1 MTDIRQDLIARFVNK
16 HDFGDEQMY
25 VLFEEVGELAATA
38 APSGKAGC
46 MGAAMALG
54 MESESR
60 LRTGGDIDEV
70 QIDDV
75 DALAEELADVV
86 FVARGIA
93 EIYDI
98 NLTSVLNETARE
110 NIQKNTD
117 TDGHKIT
124 KDE

>member
-25 VLFEEVGELAATA
+25 ALFEEVGELAATA

-54 MESESR
+54 IESEFR
-60 LRTGGDIDEV
+60 LRTGDNIDEV